1 MHIHEAPTPLFVES
15 CDEINYSHLPPKLS
29 IEMVQQWGFR
39 DLYFYQIP
47 ARTCF
52 MGSPLTLS
60 STTSLMGGS
69 PSGFWIQ
76 AGMNWIS
83 SRNSRSYCFFPSGS
97 RGFHCSIG
105 REVPESHRKQTLC
118 PPRCGSV
125 KSKGMRMLHQP
136 GKFQFNLIFI
146 LKWER
151 RATHKT
157 LKGHEQWGVC
167 GARSRAS
174 IPGSGH

>member
-1 MHIHEAPTPLFVES
+1 MKPTIPTSHQNPAWKWFRNEALGIFVHIKH
-15 CDEINYSHLPPKLS
+15 
-29 IEMVQQWGFR
+29 
-39 DLYFYQIP
+39 

-83 SRNSRSYCFFPSGS
+83 SRNSLSYCFFPSGS

-105 REVPESHRKQTLC
+105 REVPDSHRKQTLGS
-118 PPRCGSV
+118 PRRGSG
-125 KSKGMRMLHQP
+125 KSKGNRLLHQS

-146 LKWER
+146 LK
-151 RATHKT
+151 
-157 LKGHEQWGVC
+157 GD
-167 GARSRAS
+167 
-174 IPGSGH
+174 

>member
-1 MHIHEAPTPLFVES
+1 MLQFLSSVHTHQAPTPLFVEF
-15 CDEINYSHLPPKLS
+15 CDETNYSCFPPKACM
-29 IEMVQQWGFR
+29 EMVQEWGIR
-39 DLYFYQIP
+39 DLYLYQNP

-69 PSGFWIQ
+69 PSGFWMQ

-118 PPRCGSV
+118 SPRRGSG
-125 KSKGMRMLHQP
+125 KSKGKRLLHQP

-146 LKWER
+146 LKGER
-151 RATHKT
+151 RGTHVA
-157 LKGHEQWGVC
+157 LKGHKQRGV
-167 GARSRAS
+167 
-174 IPGSGH
+174 